1 MRGMRKRRL
10 ERLEKL
16 LLKKSEPWRDPYDL
30 CMSLLAE
37 LDAEAG
43 GRPFSWIPRPEVELA
58 PEAEERVAVAWR
70 DSDRIAEPLAAEA
83 AENNIDPFNENPVSV
98 PQAERTRVDF
108 PFYARCLVSLRSS

>member
-43 GRPFSWIPRPEVELA
+43 GRPFSWIPRPEVELS
-58 PEAEERVAVAWR
+58 PKAEERATFALR
-70 DSDRIAEPLAAEA
+70 DAGALARRG
-83 AENNIDPFNENPVSV
+83 V
-98 PQAERTRVDF
+98 T
-108 PFYARCLVSLRSS
+108 